1 MKLTLNI
8 FFFFVF
14 FAFTVSSQSIFDEFN
29 GFKLDNLL
37 IPKSEIMSGGPP
49 KDGIPSITN
58 PKFKSVEESN
68 WLNDEDLVV
77 GVEINNI
84 KKAYPLRILVWHELV
99 NDKIEDA
106 AFLVTYCPLCGS
118 VLVFSRKIN
127 SSELSFG
134 VSGLLYQSDVLF
146 YDHQSESLWSQLM
159 KKAVSGKKS
168 GSELIILP
176 FIMSK
181 WKDWKINNP
190 ESLILSDDTG
200 YFRDYNRNPYEN
212 YEKSNIL
219 YFPVNK
225 KSNQLKQKEKLL
237 IVEYNGISKAYPLNI
252 LNEKKVLKD
261 KINNKEIIIESSF
274 GDYIKVVDSRGNQLK
289 SFTAYW
295 FAWYAF
301 NPDTKLYKPN

>member
-252 LNEKKVLKD
+252 LNEK
-261 KINNKEIIIESSF
+261 
-274 GDYIKVVDSRGNQLK
+274 
-289 SFTAYW
+289 
-295 FAWYAF
+295 
-301 NPDTKLYKPN
+301 